1 MLTRKLPAFCVA
13 LAGCV
18 LLAAAATAQAP
29 ASRTDV
35 TKGTGTVSTE
45 QVSGEVV
52 QIEGN
57 NLLVKLSSGELK
69 TFNVPEERKF
79 VVDGKDLSVRDL
91 RPGTTLTATVKTTT
105 TPVTVRTKAVQSGT
119 VWFVSP
125 PRLVILT
132 LPNGEN
138 KQYEVGDDVKFILRG
153 RSATVYDLR
162 KGMVVSAEKI
172 VEAPDVEIT
181 TATTVVGHAPSAAVA
196 ASAPEAIP
204 AAAPAAAQGVAP
216 AAAPADVP
224 AAAPIPSAGAAPS
237 ETPPATP
244 AGEGSSSWMMW
255 AGIIFLVVLVIVFGR
270 NYLMRHA

>member
-18 LLAAAATAQAP
+18 LLAAAAAAQAP
-29 ASRTDV
+29 ANRTDT
-35 TKGTGTVSTE
+35 TKGTSTVSTE
-45 QVSGEVV
+45 EVSGEVV
-52 QIEGN
+52 QVEGN

-69 TFNVPEERKF
+69 TFIVPAERKF
-79 VVDGKDLSVRDL
+79 VVDGRDLSVRDL

-138 KQYEVGDDVKFILRG
+138 KQYEVGDEVKFILQG

-204 AAAPAAAQGVAP
+204 APAPAAARGVD
-216 AAAPADVP
+216 PADVP
-224 AAAPIPSAGAAPS
+224 AAAPIPSAGAPAS
-237 ETPPATP
+237 ETPPATR

-255 AGIIFLVVLVIVFGR
+255 AGIIFLVVLVVVFGR
-270 NYLMRHA
+270 KYLMRPA

>member
-1 MLTRKLPAFCVA
+1 MLTRKLPTFCVA
-13 LAGCV
+13 LAACV
-18 LLAAAATAQAP
+18 LLATAAAAQPP
-29 ASRTDV
+29 ASRTDI

-52 QIEGN
+52 QVEGN
-57 NLLVKLSSGELK
+57 HLLVKLSSGELK
-69 TFNVPEERKF
+69 TFNVPEERRF

-91 RPGTTLTATVKTTT
+91 RPGTTLTATVRTTT

-138 KQYEVGDDVKFILRG
+138 KQYEVSDDVKFILQG
-153 RSATVYDLR
+153 KSATVYDLR

-181 TATTVVGHAPSAAVA
+181 TATTVVGHAPSAALA

-204 AAAPAAAQGVAP
+204 AAPAAAQGVTP

-224 AAAPIPSAGAAPS
+224 AAAPIPSAGAAS
-237 ETPPATP
+237 AETPPATP

-255 AGIIFLVVLVIVFGR
+255 GGIIFLVVLAVVFGR
-270 NYLMRHA
+270 KYMRHA

>member
-1 MLTRKLPAFCVA
+1 MLTRKLPTFCVA

-18 LLAAAATAQAP
+18 LLAAAAAAQPP
-29 ASRTDV
+29 ASRTDI

-52 QIEGN
+52 QVEGN
-57 NLLVKLSSGELK
+57 DLLVRLSSGELK
-69 TFNVPEERKF
+69 TFRVPEERKF

-91 RPGTTLTATVKTTT
+91 RPGTTLTATVQTTT

-138 KQYEVGDDVKFILRG
+138 KQYEVRDDVKFILQG
-153 RSATVYDLR
+153 KSATVYDLR

-181 TATTVVGHAPSAAVA
+181 TATTVVGHAPSAAIA

-204 AAAPAAAQGVAP
+204 AAPASAQGVTP
-216 AAAPADVP
+216 SAAPADVP
-224 AAAPIPSAGAAPS
+224 AAAPIPSAGAASS

-244 AGEGSSSWMMW
+244 AGEGSSSLMMW
-255 AGIIFLVVLVIVFGR
+255 GGIIFLVVLAVVFGR
-270 NYLMRHA
+270 KYLMRQA